1 MNDFDNLL
9 DIVSQLRK
17 DCPWDKEQTHESLA
31 KHLIEESY
39 ELLDVLARLDDSKK
53 TFDEFKHELGDLLL
67 QILLHAEIASEKNYF
82 SIIEVINSLQKKLIK
97 RHPHVFENRNL
108 KSSDEVEKQWEEI
121 KKENNNSIFDDIN
134 PNLPPVNTAFKV
146 QRKAKTIN
154 LSYKNYDEAL
164 DDLISEINE
173 LKEAKTLE
181 EKKSE
186 LGDVYFSLI
195 NVSRFLEAD
204 PEIQLKKTIQTFIGR
219 AKYVEDNLDKNSDMN
234 ELWSLAK
241 KNQIDS

>member
-1 MNDFDNLL
+1 MNEFDNLL
-9 DIVSQLRK
+9 DIVAQLRK

-82 SIIEVINSLQKKLIK
+82 SIIEVIKSLQKKLIK
-97 RHPHVFENRNL
+97 RHPHVFENKNL

-134 PNLPPVNTAFKV
+134 TNLPPVNTAFKV

>member
-1 MNDFDNLL
+1 MNEFDNLL

-39 ELLDVLARLDDSKK
+39 ELLDVLARLDDSKE
-53 TFDEFKHELGDLLL
+53 TFDEFKDELGDLLL

-97 RHPHVFENRNL
+97 RHPHVFENKNL

-204 PEIQLKKTIQTFIGR
+204 PEIQLKKSIQNFIGR
-219 AKYVEDNLDKNSDMN
+219 AKYVENNLDKNSDIN

-241 KNQIDS
+241 KNQID

>member
-1 MNDFDNLL
+1 MNEFDNLL

-53 TFDEFKHELGDLLL
+53 TFDEFKDELGDLLL

-97 RHPHVFENRNL
+97 RHPHVFENKNL

-164 DDLISEINE
+164 DDSISEINE

-204 PEIQLKKTIQTFIGR
+204 PEIQLKKSIQTFIGR
-219 AKYVEDNLDKNSDMN
+219 AKYVEDNLDENSDIN
-234 ELWSLAK
+234 ELWFLAK

>member
-1 MNDFDNLL
+1 MNDFNNLL

-17 DCPWDKEQTHESLA
+17 ECPWDKEQTHESLA

-39 ELLDVLARLDDSKK
+39 ELLDTLSNLNDSPESLNNIK
-53 TFDEFKHELGDLLL
+53 EELGDLIL
-67 QILLHAEIASEKNYF
+67 QILLHSEIASENNYF

-97 RHPHVFENRNL
+97 RHPHVFDKKNL
-108 KSSDEVEKQWEEI
+108 NSSEEVEKQWEEI
-121 KKENNNSIFDDIN
+121 KKEGNESIFDDIN
-134 PNLPPVNTAFKV
+134 TKLPPVNTAFKV
-146 QRKAKTIN
+146 QRKAKTLN

-173 LKEAKTLE
+173 LKEATTLE
-181 EKKSE
+181 DRKSE

-195 NVSRFLEAD
+195 NVSRYLEAD
-204 PEIQLKKTIQTFIGR
+204 PEIELKKSIQTFINR
-219 AKYVEDNLDKNSDMN
+219 AKYVEKHINKETDINA
-234 ELWSLAK
+234 LWQEAK

>member
-9 DIVSQLRK
+9 DIISQLRK
-17 DCPWDKEQTHESLA
+17 ECPWDQEQTHESLA

-39 ELLDVLARLDDSKK
+39 ELLDVLTRLDNSKK
-53 TFDEFKHELGDLLL
+53 TFDEFKEELGDLLL
-67 QILLHAEIASEKNYF
+67 QILLHSEIASEKNYF
-82 SIIEVINSLQKKLIK
+82 SIIEVVNSLQKKLIK
-97 RHPHVFENRNL
+97 RHPHIFENKNL
-108 KSSDEVEKQWEEI
+108 NSSDEVEKQWEKI
-121 KKENNNSIFDDIN
+121 KKGDNNSIFDDIN
-134 PNLPPVNTAFKV
+134 TKLPPVNTAFKV

-154 LSYKNYDEAL
+154 LNYKNYDEAL

-173 LKEAKTLE
+173 LKEAKTSE
-181 EKKSE
+181 DRKSE

-195 NVSRFLEAD
+195 NVARFLEAD

-219 AKYVEDNLDKNSDMN
+219 AKYVESNLNENSDIN
-234 ELWSLAK
+234 ELWSIAK